1 MDPHDL
7 LADLAVSADPQRPGL
22 YRAQLPDAWSFL
34 LPSGGVLSAL
44 GLVAM
49 ERHLDDPRQTII
61 SASTIFC
68 EALRAGPLN
77 VEVEVLRRGQAASQL
92 RARVREGHEPD
103 PRRAGLEVIAT
114 FACDREG
121 PDVIGASFPEVK
133 SFEAS
138 ALSPEHKYRLPFL
151 ENFEDRL
158 ALGHLSRDE
167 EWEAGPARY
176 ARWLRYKVP
185 PRRGDGTLSPYALPP
200 IADLMPPALL
210 QLLGPTYPRF
220 LAPSLDLTLHF
231 LEDTTRDRVLVH
243 SYCRRA
249 RRGYATAEVELWDED
264 RRLLAYGTQVMM
276 LRRWPTPP
284 SP

>member
-1 MDPHDL
+1 M
-7 LADLAVSADPQRPGL
+7 
-22 YRAQLPDAWSFL
+22 
-34 LPSGGVLSAL
+34 LSSL

-49 ERHLDDPRQTII
+49 EQRLGDPSQKIV
-61 SASTIFC
+61 SATTIFC
-68 EALRAGPLN
+68 EPLRAGPLN

-92 RARVREGHEPD
+92 RARVREGEEPD

-121 PDVIGASFPEVK
+121 PDVVGATFPEVK
-133 SFEAS
+133 SFETS
-138 ALSPEHKYRLPFL
+138 ELSPEHRHRLPFL

-167 EWEAGPARY
+167 AWAPGPARY
-176 ARWLRYKVP
+176 ARWMRYKVA
-185 PRRGDGTLSPYALPP
+185 PRRPDGTLSPWALPP

-210 QLLGPTYPRF
+210 QILGPNYPRF

-231 LEDTTRDRVLVH
+231 LEDTTAERLLVH

-249 RRGYATAEVELWDED
+249 RRGYATAEVEIWDED

-276 LRRWPTPP
+276 LRRWPTAKAADPP
-284 SP
+284 